1 MRLPPLFKFGPRARS
16 TSWGIA
22 LCTMFIV
29 ASFSV
34 VDGLG
39 VSMDT
44 LQDNFN
50 SDYSLLVSS
59 DESYLAYFEKG
70 SLGDF
75 EDRVAYGVY
84 NEILGV
90 DADIRHQVFALDDPH
105 GILPESFSV
114 SGNQV
119 LAGLDLNVS
128 GGLSLEGTN
137 VTVIG
142 KFSSTIFSPA
152 WLLCSM
158 DLMEGF
164 TDRPGERNFAIAGQ
178 LTRAEVSEIESLGFS
193 VVEMVGIV
201 QFLDSGMDEIE
212 TNAIWVLVPS
222 SFVIAVLA
230 YSFLGMETADRA
242 HDIGILKTVGAGRRK
257 ILSYLL
263 FNALAMSAWGAAL
276 GLALGIVLS
285 YGVSTLASAMFTSV
299 FTVHASE
306 WILALSFL
314 ATVGAG
320 CVGALFP
327 ALRMTLTSP
336 VHDLKEGETRY

>member
-1 MRLPPLFKFGPRARS
+1 
-16 TSWGIA
+16 
-22 LCTMFIV
+22 MFIV

-44 LQDNFN
+44 LQDNFS

-59 DESYLAYFEKG
+59 GEPGLAYFAKG

-75 EDRVAYGVY
+75 EDRVAYGIY
-84 NEILGV
+84 TEIYDI
-90 DADIRHQVFALDDPH
+90 DASLRYQVFAIDDPQ
-105 GILPESFSV
+105 GVLPESFTV
-114 SGNQV
+114 SGDQA
-119 LAGLDLNVS
+119 LAGLDLNLS
-128 GGLSLEGTN
+128 GDVFLEGMN

-158 DLMEGF
+158 DLMEDY
-164 TDRPGERNFAIAGQ
+164 TDRPGERNFAIVAQ
-178 LTRAEVSEIESLGFS
+178 LTRAEAAEMESMGYS

-201 QFLDSGMDEIE
+201 EFLDSGMNEIE
-212 TNAIWVLVPS
+212 TNAVWVLVPS

-306 WILALSFL
+306 WILALAFL

-320 CVGALFP
+320 CIGAMFP
-327 ALRMTLTSP
+327 ALRMTFTSP